1 MVNTIVE
8 KEPEFIETQYTK
20 LEGPKIVSKID
31 ISQFDKPK
39 QKLSVDAKGKS
50 DDVTDDDK
58 KKKKRKRLKKESLS
72 EGLMA
77 QNQNK
82 GADKKDKDKPKKDK
96 KDKNKKPIK
105 KKQEIDDA
113 EIEKQIRETL
123 ARLSPLGKSKTS
135 KHRREKRQT
144 VHQHIEE
151 EQIREAESKNI
162 LKVYNL
168 N

>member
-1 MVNTIVE
+1 
-8 KEPEFIETQYTK
+8 
-20 LEGPKIVSKID
+20 
-31 ISQFDKPK
+31 
-39 QKLSVDAKGKS
+39 
-50 DDVTDDDK
+50 
-58 KKKKRKRLKKESLS
+58 
-72 EGLMA
+72 MA

-135 KHRREKRQT
+135 KHRRGTNKR
-144 VHQHIEE
+144 
-151 EQIREAESKNI
+151 S
-162 LKVYNL
+162 
-168 N
+168 